1 MALREHEI
9 SMLAK
14 FLPANTA
21 EEVIDYMHTY
31 KIHLSI
37 KKERRRILGDYRPA
51 HNGKPH
57 RISINGNLNAYHFL
71 ITFLHELAHLL
82 TYLSHQGRVNP
93 HGQEWKSVFKLLLKR
108 FQDKKVFPKDIE
120 RALDQSM
127 SNLAASTCSDPDL
140 YKVLRQYDHKKDV
153 FLVEQI
159 AMGKLFKTEKGQI
172 FKMIEK
178 RRTRFLC
185 EEERTGKRYLFPSIY
200 EVYKV

>member
-1 MALREHEI
+1 M
-9 SMLAK
+9 
-14 FLPANTA
+14 
-21 EEVIDYMHTY
+21 
-31 KIHLSI
+31 
-37 KKERRRILGDYRPA
+37 
-51 HNGKPH
+51 
-57 RISINGNLNAYHFL
+57 
-71 ITFLHELAHLL
+71 
-82 TYLSHQGRVNP
+82 
-93 HGQEWKSVFKLLLKR
+93 LLKICD
-108 FQDKKVFPKDIE
+108 FGSAKKVFPKDIE

-159 AMGKLFKTEKGQI
+159 AMGELFKTEKGQI

>member
-1 MALREHEI
+1 
-9 SMLAK
+9 
-14 FLPANTA
+14 
-21 EEVIDYMHTY
+21 
-31 KIHLSI
+31 
-37 KKERRRILGDYRPA
+37 
-51 HNGKPH
+51 
-57 RISINGNLNAYHFL
+57 
-71 ITFLHELAHLL
+71 LHELAHLL

-159 AMGKLFKTEKGQI
+159 AMGELFKTEKGQI